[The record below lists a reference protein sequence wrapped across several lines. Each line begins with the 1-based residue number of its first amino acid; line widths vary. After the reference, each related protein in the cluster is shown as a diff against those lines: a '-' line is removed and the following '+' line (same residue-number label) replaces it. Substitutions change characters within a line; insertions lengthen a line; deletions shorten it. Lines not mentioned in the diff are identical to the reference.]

1 MLHSWLLIPV
11 CRAEHW
17 FLNNRRVSDSTVKTT
32 SKCLMVRNISY
43 YNKTIRIMR
52 PKYLGFVLLTLLTAC
67 GKPVESPPPPRPALV
82 MIVGEK
88 AETNVMSLVGEV
100 RPRYESSQGFRI
112 NGKIIERKV
121 DIGTI
126 VKKGQVLA
134 RLDPADTDLSASAAR
149 ADVRAAE
156 ANRALAAA
164 ELVRYRQLF
173 AKKFVSASALDIKEA
188 ELKSANARLA
198 QIKAQAHVS
207 ANQTR
212 YTNLTADRNGV
223 VTWIRAEP
231 GQVVQA
237 GERVALIADTQAK
250 EVLVAIPESRMNEV
264 QLNARVTIRLWADRQ
279 KAYSGLIRE
288 ISPSAD
294 SATRAFN
301 VRVAIQDADAAVNL
315 GATARVKF
323 NAPTEQQEQGFLI
336 PSAALTESNGKK
348 TVWVIDAHNKA
359 QPRPVVAGLFS
370 EEGILITS
378 GLEAGEKIA
387 VAGVHTLIKD
397 QQVQPIIEAVP

>member
-1 MLHSWLLIPV
+1 MS
-11 CRAEHW
+11 
-17 FLNNRRVSDSTVKTT
+17 NNA
-32 SKCLMVRNISY
+32 M
-43 YNKTIRIMR
+43 
-52 PKYLGFVLLTLLTAC
+52 PKYLGLLLIALSVAAC
-67 GKPVESPPPPRPALV
+67 KEPGEPAPPPRPALV
-82 MIVGEK
+82 MVIGGK
-88 AETNVMSLVGEV
+88 ADTHAMSLVGEV

-121 DIGTI
+121 DVGAN
-126 VKKGQVLA
+126 VKKGQVIA
-134 RLDPADTDLSASAAR
+134 RLDPADTALSASAAQ

-156 ANRALAAA
+156 ANRTLSAA

-198 QIKAQAHVS
+198 QVKAQANVS
-207 ANQTR
+207 ANQTQ
-212 YTNLTADRNGV
+212 YTNLTADRTGI

-237 GERVALIADTQAK
+237 GERVALIADTQAV
-250 EVLVAIPESRMNEV
+250 EVLAAVPESRMDEV
-264 QLNARVTIRLWADRQ
+264 LLNARVTVKLWANQQ
-279 KAYSGLIRE
+279 KVYSGLIRE

-301 VRVAIQDADAAVNL
+301 IRVAIQDADEAVKL

-323 NAPTEQQEQGFLI
+323 NAQAEQQEQGFLI

-348 TVWVIDAHNKA
+348 IVWVIDAASKA
-359 QPRPVVAGLFS
+359 QPRPVSAGQFS
-370 EEGILITS
+370 EKGIVITN
-378 GLEAGEKIA
+378 GLETGEKIA

-397 QQVQPIIEAVP
+397 QQVRPVIEAAP